1 MGRVWAY
8 LGENLDSISDKDKE
22 MLVNLRKSGK
32 FTRKEIISFNK
43 SLVAQQYDE
52 ELLNC
57 AVDMVWQALTNSFAV
72 LVRYF
77 LLCHTMKFSRMV
89 RGDAG

>member
-57 AVDMVWQALTNSFAV
+57 AVDMHKT
-72 LVRYF
+72 
-77 LLCHTMKFSRMV
+77 
-89 RGDAG
+89 DARKTVKEWYAYLENPDTTGVTIPF